1 MGVGTAMGES
11 RGTKV
16 KTTIYTTTTYEARS
30 LNMATATLRAL
41 FRTGPIVATSLRVE
55 RDGATSLVLHL
66 ESGEDVSVRRE
77 DYETWAEA
85 IARFNAERSETVD
98 EQSERRRANVP
109 PAEGP
114 IEEMMR
120 GM

>member
-1 MGVGTAMGES
+1 M
-11 RGTKV
+11 

-41 FRTGPIVATSLRVE
+41 PRTGPIVATSLRVE

-66 ESGEDVSVRRE
+66 ESGEDVSVPRVGR
-77 DYETWAEA
+77 ETWAQA
-85 IARFNAERSETVD
+85 IDRFNAERSEDVD
-98 EQSERRRANVP
+98 EQSERRRCDVP

-114 IEEMMR
+114 IEEMLR

>member
-1 MGVGTAMGES
+1 M
-11 RGTKV
+11 

-41 FRTGPIVATSLRVE
+41 PRTGPIVATSLRVE

-66 ESGEDVSVRRE
+66 ESGEDVSVPRVGR
-77 DYETWAEA
+77 ETWAQA
-85 IARFNAERSETVD
+85 IDRFNAERSENVD
-98 EQSERRRANVP
+98 EQSERTRGDVP

>member
-1 MGVGTAMGES
+1 M
-11 RGTKV
+11 
-16 KTTIYTTTTYEARS
+16 KTTIYTTDTNESRILRS
-30 LNMATATLRAL
+30 AVEVLRAL
-41 FRTGPIVATSLRVE
+41 PRTGPIVATSLRVE

-77 DYETWAEA
+77 GRETWVQA
-85 IARFNAERSETVD
+85 IERFNAERSGDVE

-109 PAEGP
+109 PAEGR
-114 IEEMMR
+114 IEEMRR

>member
-1 MGVGTAMGES
+1 M
-11 RGTKV
+11 

-41 FRTGPIVATSLRVE
+41 PRTGPIVATSLRVE

-66 ESGEDVSVRRE
+66 ESGEDVSVPRVGR
-77 DYETWAEA
+77 ETWAQA
-85 IARFNAERSETVD
+85 IDRFNAERSEAVD
-98 EQSERRRANVP
+98 EQSERRRCDVP

-114 IEEMMR
+114 IEEMLR